1 VGTVQKSRACGR
13 RRQCGAGS

>member
-13 RRQCGAGS
+13 RRQCGAGA